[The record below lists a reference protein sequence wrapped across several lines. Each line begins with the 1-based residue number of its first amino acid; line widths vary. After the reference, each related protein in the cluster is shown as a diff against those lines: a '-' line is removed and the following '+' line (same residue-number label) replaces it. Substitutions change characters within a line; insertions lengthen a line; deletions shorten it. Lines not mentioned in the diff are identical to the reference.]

1 MDRRQFIKNSTL
13 TTAGAAVAGQ
23 SMLAATTKGDN
34 KARPN
39 IVLIMTDQQTA
50 NAMSCA
56 GNTDLRTPS
65 MDYLANR
72 GTRFKK
78 AYCPSPLCGPS
89 RSSMLTGQLPHA
101 LDATINLPEKSG
113 YWKPDVKIM
122 GKIFKEGGYDTGYV
136 GKWHLPVSV
145 EETEFHGFDYIT
157 NTLRRDWQDASIPSD
172 CNDFL
177 TQKRENPFLMVASF
191 INPHD
196 ICEWARNEALRME
209 PIGQTPVP
217 EDCPSVP
224 ENYAIPE
231 GEPSILREQQKRS
244 WKTYPTMDWDKNQ
257 WRQYRWAYNRL
268 VERVDRY
275 VGYVINALAKNK
287 LLDNTVIIF
296 TSDHGDGNGSHRW
309 NQKQVLYQ
317 EVVNVPFI
325 VCDPRQEFSGA
336 NSQQIVNVG
345 LDLIPTMCQYAGI
358 KVPAELT
365 GEGQMPYVA
374 DAGKGSN
381 GKVTVIETEFAK
393 GTQSFGITG
402 RAVLTADWKYIVYS
416 EGEKR
421 EQLFNLA
428 TDPGEMNDLML
439 SGKYRSKVKEMKKHL
454 EQWCRKHQDA
464 FSELIPG

>member
-23 SMLAATTKGDN
+23 SLLATTAKGE
-34 KARPN
+34 KGERPN
-39 IVLIMTDQQTA
+39 IVLILTDQQTV

-65 MDYLANR
+65 MDYLADR

-78 AYCPSPLCGPS
+78 AYCTSPLCGPS

-101 LDATINLPEKSG
+101 LKATINLPEKHG

-136 GKWHLPVSV
+136 GKWHLPVPV

-177 TQKRENPFLMVASF
+177 KQKRENPFLMVASF

-209 PIGQTPVP
+209 PIGQTPAP
-217 EDCPSVP
+217 EACPSIP
-224 ENYAIPE
+224 DNYAIPN
-231 GEPSILREQQKRS
+231 GEPSILRQQQKRS
-244 WKTYPTMDWDKNQ
+244 LKTYPTMDWDKDQ

-268 VERVDRY
+268 VEHVDRY

-287 LLDNTVIIF
+287 MLDNTVIIF

-325 VCDPRQEFSGA
+325 VCDPRQELSGV

-358 KVPAELT
+358 KVPGELT
-365 GEGQMPYVA
+365 GEGQMPYVQ
-374 DAGKGSN
+374 DAGKSADN
-381 GKVTVIETEFAK
+381 KVTVIETEFAN
-393 GTQSFGITG
+393 GIQSFGITG
-402 RAVLTADWKYIVYS
+402 RAVLTGDWKYIVYS

-421 EQLFNLA
+421 EQLFNLK

-439 SGKYRSKVKEMKKHL
+439 SGKYESTVKEMKKHL
-454 EQWCRKHQDA
+454 EKWCRKHQDA
-464 FSELIPG
+464 FGELIPG